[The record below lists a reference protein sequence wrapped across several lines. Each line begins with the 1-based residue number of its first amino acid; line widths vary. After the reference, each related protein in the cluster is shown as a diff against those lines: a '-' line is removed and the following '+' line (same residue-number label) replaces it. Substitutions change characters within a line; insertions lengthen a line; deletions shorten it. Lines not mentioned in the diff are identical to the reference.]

1 MQTATLSSGFI
12 AEAADRQEKR
22 RRAISGAVFSE
33 FIDMFDIYL
42 PTVVLSPVLFY
53 FQPARLDPGEQA
65 IFASLVFITTL
76 LGRPIGALAFGV
88 VADRLGRRM
97 ASITSVAGFG
107 VITFLI
113 ALIPG
118 YHQIGIASY
127 WLLVVLRFLDGI
139 CLGGGYTGAHPLAI
153 EYSKKEQRGF
163 TGGLIL
169 SAFPAAYV
177 AITLV
182 AMLMFAIFPLAGAE
196 SAYAQWGWRIPF
208 VIGALLAGV
217 LVLYYVFMVSES
229 EIWETDVEGKREKTP
244 LSDLISGPSGRNLL
258 QVLVMMT
265 GFWLTQNIITIFIP
279 TTLLLHMLKLPKY
292 ALTSTLLI
300 SYTAL
305 FFSYIAAGM
314 IGQRIGRRTFFIVVG
329 PLIAVIGSAILY
341 CSDLHARPVAGRD
354 HGAGLR
360 ALDTGHFALG
370 RDRHLYQRALRH
382 RCPRDRLWHRLQPLG
397 DHPVLLR
404 LLHELAGRDHAVR
417 AHAGLLAGGRRDHW
431 HDRRRHGS
439 GNKGRRLS
447 LSDGSGGPFI
457 GTP

>member
-1 MQTATLSSGFI
+1 MTATLSSGFV

-88 VADRLGRRM
+88 VADCLGRRM

-107 VITFLI
+107 LITLLI
-113 ALIPG
+113 ALLPG
-118 YHQIGIASY
+118 YQQIGVSSY

-169 SAFPAAYV
+169 SAFPAAYI

-182 AMLMFAIFPLAGAE
+182 AMLMFAIFPLEGVD

-208 VIGALLAGV
+208 VIGALLAGL

-229 EIWETDVEGKREKTP
+229 EIWETDVESKRDKTP

-300 SYTAL
+300 SYAAL
-305 FFSYIAAGM
+305 FFSYIASGM
-314 IGQRIGRRTFFIVVG
+314 IGQRIGRRRFFVIAG

-341 CSDLHARPVAGRD
+341 TLIFTPGLSL
-354 HGAGLR
+354 GAIM
-360 ALDTGHFALG
+360 ALVCALSILVTSPWG
-370 RDRHLYQRALRH
+370 VIITYINERFVTD
-382 RCPRDRLWHRLQPLG
+382 
-397 DHPVLLR
+397 
-404 LLHELAGRDHAVR
+404 VR
-417 AHAGLLAGGRRDHW
+417 ATGFGIGF
-431 HDRRRHGS
+431 
-439 GNKGRRLS
+439 S
-447 LSDGSGGPFI
+447 LSVIIPTVMRADRCEPSLAFR
-457 GTP
+457 

>member
-1 MQTATLSSGFI
+1 MTATLSSGFV
-12 AEAADRQEKR
+12 AEAADRPEKR

-88 VADRLGRRM
+88 VADRLVRRM

-107 VITFLI
+107 IITFLI

-127 WLLVVLRFLDGI
+127 WLLVILRFLDGI
-139 CLGGGYTGAHPLAI
+139 CLGSGYTGAHPLAI
-153 EYSKKEQRGF
+153 ECSKKEQRGF

-169 SAFPAAYV
+169 SAFPAAYI

-182 AMLMFAIFPLAGAE
+182 AMLMFAIFPLEGVD

-208 VIGALLAGV
+208 VIGALLAGL

-229 EIWETDVEGKREKTP
+229 EIWETDVERKREKTP

-300 SYTAL
+300 SYAAL
-305 FFSYIAAGM
+305 FLSYIASGM
-314 IGQRIGRRTFFIVVG
+314 IGQRIGRRRFF
-329 PLIAVIGSAILY
+329 VI
-341 CSDLHARPVAGRD
+341 CRP
-354 HGAGLR
+354 
-360 ALDTGHFALG
+360 F
-370 RDRHLYQRALRH
+370 DRG
-382 RCPRDRLWHRLQPLG
+382 HRLRQ
-397 DHPVLLR
+397 
-404 LLHELAGRDHAVR
+404 
-417 AHAGLLAGGRRDHW
+417 
-431 HDRRRHGS
+431 
-439 GNKGRRLS
+439 
-447 LSDGSGGPFI
+447 
-457 GTP
+457 

>member
-1 MQTATLSSGFI
+1 MQTATLSSGFV

-127 WLLVVLRFLDGI
+127 WLLVILRFLDGI

-182 AMLMFAIFPLAGAE
+182 AMLMFAIFPLAGEE

-208 VIGALLAGV
+208 VIGALLAGL

-229 EIWETDVEGKREKTP
+229 EIWETDVERKREKTP

-265 GFWLTQNIITIFIP
+265 GFWLTQNIIT
-279 TTLLLHMLKLPKY
+279 
-292 ALTSTLLI
+292 ST
-300 SYTAL
+300 
-305 FFSYIAAGM
+305 
-314 IGQRIGRRTFFIVVG
+314 
-329 PLIAVIGSAILY
+329 
-341 CSDLHARPVAGRD
+341 CSR
-354 HGAGLR
+354 LR
-360 ALDTGHFALG
+360 
-370 RDRHLYQRALRH
+370 
-382 RCPRDRLWHRLQPLG
+382 PLG
-397 DHPVLLR
+397 PEIKSVSGVFSRLR
-404 LLHELAGRDHAVR
+404 STSV
-417 AHAGLLAGGRRDHW
+417 
-431 HDRRRHGS
+431 S
-439 GNKGRRLS
+439 QI
-447 LSDGSGGPFI
+447 SDSE
-457 GTP
+457 TMKT

>member
-1 MQTATLSSGFI
+1 
-12 AEAADRQEKR
+12 
-22 RRAISGAVFSE
+22 VFSE

-118 YHQIGIASY
+118 YAQIGIASY
-127 WLLVVLRFLDGI
+127 WLLVILRFFDGI
-139 CLGGGYTGAHPLAI
+139 CLGGGVYRRSSAGDRIFQERAARLHGRAHPLRLSSRLYRNHARR
-153 EYSKKEQRGF
+153 YADVRH
-163 TGGLIL
+163 L
-169 SAFPAAYV
+169 SAGRRG
-177 AITLV
+177 LGLR
-182 AMLMFAIFPLAGAE
+182 AM
-196 SAYAQWGWRIPF
+196 GWRIPF

-229 EIWETDVEGKREKTP
+229 EIWETDVASKREKTP

-279 TTLLLHMLKLPKY
+279 TTLLLHMLNY
-292 ALTSTLLI
+292 RS
-300 SYTAL
+300 
-305 FFSYIAAGM
+305 M
-314 IGQRIGRRTFFIVVG
+314 R
-329 PLIAVIGSAILY
+329 
-341 CSDLHARPVAGRD
+341 
-354 HGAGLR
+354 
-360 ALDTGHFALG
+360 
-370 RDRHLYQRALRH
+370 
-382 RCPRDRLWHRLQPLG
+382 
-397 DHPVLLR
+397 
-404 LLHELAGRDHAVR
+404 
-417 AHAGLLAGGRRDHW
+417 
-431 HDRRRHGS
+431 
-439 GNKGRRLS
+439 
-447 LSDGSGGPFI
+447 
-457 GTP
+457 

>member
-1 MQTATLSSGFI
+1 MQTATLSSGFV

-53 FQPARLDPGEQA
+53 FQPARLDPAEQA

-107 VITFLI
+107 IITFLI

-118 YHQIGIASY
+118 YAQIGIASY
-127 WLLVVLRFLDGI
+127 WLLVILRFVDGI

-169 SAFPAAYV
+169 SAFPAAYI

-182 AMLMFAIFPLAGAE
+182 AMLMFAIFPLEGVG

-208 VIGALLAGV
+208 VIGALLAGL

-229 EIWETDVEGKREKTP
+229 EIWETDVERKREKTP
-244 LSDLISGPSGRNLL
+244 LTDLISGPSGRNLL

-265 GFWLTQNIITIFIP
+265 GFWLTQNIITITEVRADLNASDQLCGAFLQLHCFRHDRAADWP
-279 TTLLLHMLKLPKY
+279 PALLRDCRPPDRGHWLRDPLLP
-292 ALTSTLLI
+292 
-300 SYTAL
+300 
-305 FFSYIAAGM
+305 
-314 IGQRIGRRTFFIVVG
+314 
-329 PLIAVIGSAILY
+329 
-341 CSDLHARPVAGRD
+341 DLHARPVAGRD

-360 ALDTGHFALG
+360 ALDPGHFALG
-370 RDRHLYQRALRH
+370 RDHHLYQRALRH
-382 RCPRDRLWHRLQPLG
+382 RCPCDGVWNRLQPLG
-397 DHPVLLR
+397 DPPVLLR
-404 LLHELAGRDHAVR
+404 FLHELAGGGHAFRTHAGFLAGDWRDHR
-417 AHAGLLAGGRRDHW
+417 HDRGGHGSRNEGGGLPLRREAGL
-431 HDRRRHGS
+431 
-439 GNKGRRLS
+439 
-447 LSDGSGGPFI
+447 
-457 GTP
+457 TPPQSCAAPG

>member
-1 MQTATLSSGFI
+1 MQTATLSSRFV
-12 AEAADRQEKR
+12 AETADREEKR

-107 VITFLI
+107 IITFLI

-118 YHQIGIASY
+118 YQQIGIASY
-127 WLLVVLRFLDGI
+127 WLLVILRFLDGI

-169 SAFPAAYV
+169 SAFPAAYI

-182 AMLMFAIFPLAGAE
+182 AMLMFAIFPLEGVD

-208 VIGALLAGV
+208 VIGALLAGL

-229 EIWETDVEGKREKTP
+229 EI
-244 LSDLISGPSGRNLL
+244 
-258 QVLVMMT
+258 
-265 GFWLTQNIITIFIP
+265 
-279 TTLLLHMLKLPKY
+279 
-292 ALTSTLLI
+292 
-300 SYTAL
+300 
-305 FFSYIAAGM
+305 
-314 IGQRIGRRTFFIVVG
+314 
-329 PLIAVIGSAILY
+329 
-341 CSDLHARPVAGRD
+341 
-354 HGAGLR
+354 
-360 ALDTGHFALG
+360 
-370 RDRHLYQRALRH
+370 
-382 RCPRDRLWHRLQPLG
+382 
-397 DHPVLLR
+397 
-404 LLHELAGRDHAVR
+404 
-417 AHAGLLAGGRRDHW
+417 
-431 HDRRRHGS
+431 
-439 GNKGRRLS
+439 
-447 LSDGSGGPFI
+447 
-457 GTP
+457 

>member
-1 MQTATLSSGFI
+1 MSTATLSSGLV
-12 AEAADRQEKR
+12 AETADRQEKR

-107 VITFLI
+107 IITFLI

-118 YHQIGIASY
+118 YAQIGIASY
-127 WLLVVLRFLDGI
+127 WLLVILRFLDGI

-208 VIGALLAGV
+208 VIGALLAGRSRA
-217 LVLYYVFMVSES
+217 LLRFHGLG
-229 EIWETDVEGKREKTP
+229 IRDLGDRCRAQTGKDAAQRSH
-244 LSDLISGPSGRNLL
+244 LGPER
-258 QVLVMMT
+258 
-265 GFWLTQNIITIFIP
+265 TQSP
-279 TTLLLHMLKLPKY
+279 
-292 ALTSTLLI
+292 A
-300 SYTAL
+300 
-305 FFSYIAAGM
+305 
-314 IGQRIGRRTFFIVVG
+314 
-329 PLIAVIGSAILY
+329 
-341 CSDLHARPVAGRD
+341 
-354 HGAGLR
+354 GAGHDDRVL
-360 ALDTGHFALG
+360 ADPKHHHHF
-370 RDRHLYQRALRH
+370 
-382 RCPRDRLWHRLQPLG
+382 
-397 DHPVLLR
+397 HP
-404 LLHELAGRDHAVR
+404 DHAFA
-417 AHAGLLAGGRRDHW
+417 AHAQIAEICADLDASRQLCGAFLQLYRVQA
-431 HDRRRHGS
+431 
-439 GNKGRRLS
+439 
-447 LSDGSGGPFI
+447 
-457 GTP
+457 